1 MSRVRG
7 AFVGE
12 FVTIVLG
19 VLVALAA
26 DSAIERSRLR
36 GDARLALE
44 ALRDDLASDV
54 KVLTEHWEPELARQ
68 EGARLRLASFLEDGT
83 PIADSVQFTRD
94 VRDVA
99 AYTTLDPNTSAIEE
113 LISTG
118 GLGLIGNRDLRIDML
133 EYLNRVENI
142 AEFDVLHRALFL
154 QLYADLATR
163 VVKGLALPTTFA
175 ADNSLG
181 GEDLPGLARARAAL
195 ALDADGIRSS
205 GDLERLLA
213 GTGEPFMIKA
223 NQYRQLNELGRRLLD
238 ALSGELAAR

>member
-26 DSAIERSRLR
+26 DSALEQSRLR
-36 GDARLALE
+36 GEARLALK
-44 ALRDDLASDV
+44 ALHDDVASDV
-54 KVLTEHWEPELARQ
+54 EQLTEYWEPELARQ
-68 EGARLRLASFLEDGT
+68 EGARLRLASFLEEAT
-83 PIADSVQFTRD
+83 PITDSLQFTRD

-99 AYTTLDPNTSAIEE
+99 AYATFDPNTSAIEE
-113 LISTG
+113 LMSTG
-118 GLGLIGNRDLRIDML
+118 GLGLIGNRDLRSDML
-133 EYLNRVENI
+133 EYRNRVENI

-163 VVKGLALPTTFA
+163 VVDGLALPTTFA

-181 GEDLPGLARARAAL
+181 GEDLPETARARAAL
-195 ALDADGIRSS
+195 ALDAGGIRSS
-205 GDLERLLA
+205 GHLERLLA

-223 NQYRQLNELGRRLLD
+223 NQYRQLNQLGQRLLRALD
-238 ALSGELAAR
+238 AELAVR